1 MSEPDK
7 NQKPKHQNLD
17 REKIIGL
24 RVKTYRE
31 IMGMSQTELGEAIGV
46 TYQQIQKYETG
57 RNKISASRLN
67 DIAETLKTT
76 AATIMAGLDKAH
88 MPETMGVSDIDRAPI
103 IQETERDK
111 ESAEILKIFYS
122 VNNEVDR
129 QEMLDVLRSI
139 AKAKK
144 KR

>member
-1 MSEPDK
+1 
-7 NQKPKHQNLD
+7 
-17 REKIIGL
+17 
-24 RVKTYRE
+24 
-31 IMGMSQTELGEAIGV
+31 
-46 TYQQIQKYETG
+46 
-57 RNKISASRLN
+57 
-67 DIAETLKTT
+67 
-76 AATIMAGLDKAH
+76 
-88 MPETMGVSDIDRAPI
+88 MGVSDIDRAPI